1 MHLGTT
7 ELRQWATTKEPTRA
21 QGPTGTGPAHR
32 VREYLLALVAFT
44 ALTLAVTWPLVLQLS
59 SSVYGGLGDSL
70 GYIAGLA
77 YQHTFG
83 WSLFGSA
90 HVAYW
95 GAPIGFT
102 QDSIEWLNMQL
113 VFVPA
118 HMLTAVVGPVAAYN
132 ILDLAGLALSG
143 LGMYVFC
150 REIGVHV
157 GPSLWAGGVYT
168 IFPWHL
174 AAASGHITQVPLWGF
189 PLLAL
194 AGIRWCQ
201 KPTLLR
207 AFVMGLLLAAL
218 LLTDPYFVLIGAF
231 LWGTILVV
239 VVGWRWRSDGW
250 HPALRQLGQGLA
262 GTLWAPVLIMGY
274 EFLAGRVTGD
284 EYLKSRQNIDVS
296 QVYYYAARWFEFI
309 DPPAGNP
316 YLGSASVHLFSRTFH
331 LNMIGEGPLF
341 VGFVTLGFAG
351 GYVVY
356 ALWRRA
362 ALTPTERI
370 ACTLGL
376 AAAVVGVVMSLSTTH
391 IVAGVSIPS
400 PAELIFRIQPG
411 WRVYSRFVVLV
422 VFGLLVLAVL
432 ALDRVTGRLPTW
444 ARPVFIAAV
453 AVASYVELAY
463 PLPVLKI
470 GPTPS
475 GYVALA
481 KLDRG
486 AIVAEYP
493 LAEFDD
499 VAAHQYQYWQT
510 IHHHPLV
517 NDAPVGSRADAFRED
532 LLSLRDPTVPPLL
545 AFMGVRLVTI
555 HDATVPGAGLEAV
568 DPGAGLQPRIYR
580 VTARP
585 VDGIALFH
593 TGGVYASVVGSNGRV
608 ARWIVSSPASVD
620 VTVRHSG
627 VYAVSAAVTAFPA
640 ARTMVVSG
648 PDGSVRV
655 PIADHQTV
663 VHFHLGLVSGTNVVT
678 LRTIPSAGAAAGD
691 PRRLLMGNWVI
702 TGPIHQ

>member
-1 MHLGTT
+1 VHLGTA
-7 ELRQWATTKEPTRA
+7 ELREWATTKDPA
-21 QGPTGTGPAHR
+21 ASQGPSGTGPAHR
-32 VREYLLALVAFT
+32 VREYLLALLAFT
-44 ALTLAVTWPLVLQLS
+44 ALTLAITWPLALQLS
-59 SSVYGGLGDSL
+59 SSVYGGMGDSL

-102 QDSIEWLNMQL
+102 QDSVAWLNQQL
-113 VFVPA
+113 VIIPA
-118 HMLTAVVGPVAAYN
+118 HMLTAVAGPVAAYN
-132 ILDLAGLALSG
+132 ILILAGLALSG

-150 REIGVHV
+150 REIGVRI
-157 GPSLWAGGVYT
+157 GPSLWAGFVYT

-174 AAASGHITQVPLWGF
+174 QTASGHITQVPLWGF

-194 AGIRWCQ
+194 AGIRWFQ

-231 LWGTILVV
+231 LWATILVV
-239 VVGWRWRSDGW
+239 VVGWRWRRDGW
-250 HPALRQLGQGLA
+250 YTALRQLAQGLA

-274 EFLAGRVTGD
+274 EYIAGRTTGD
-284 EYLKSRQNIDVS
+284 EYLKARQTINVS
-296 QVYYYAARWFEFI
+296 EVYHYAARWFEFI
-309 DPPAGNP
+309 DLPALNP
-316 YLGSASVHLFSRTFH
+316 YLGSASVRLFSGTFH
-331 LNMIGEGPLF
+331 LNIIGEGPLF
-341 VGFVTLGFAG
+341 VGFVTLGLAG

-362 ALTPTERI
+362 ALTATEQV

-391 IVAGVSIPS
+391 TIAGVSIPS

-411 WRVYSRFVVLV
+411 WRVYSRFIVLV
-422 VFGLLVLAVL
+422 VFGVLVLAVL
-432 ALDRVTGRLPTW
+432 ALDRATGRLPTW
-444 ARPVFIAAV
+444 ARPVLIAAV
-453 AVASYVELAY
+453 LAASYVELAF

-486 AIVAEYP
+486 AILAEYP
-493 LAEFDD
+493 MAQFDD
-499 VAAHQYQYWQT
+499 VAAHVYMYWQT
-510 IHHHPLV
+510 IHHHPMV
-517 NDAPVGSRADAFRED
+517 NDAPLGSRADAFRED
-532 LLSLRDPTVPPLL
+532 ILSLDDPTVPPLL

-555 HDATVPGAGLEAV
+555 NDATAPGAGLEAV

-580 VTARP
+580 VTAAP
-585 VDGIALFH
+585 AGGIALFR
-593 TGGVYASVVGSNGRV
+593 TGVYASVVGPDGRV
-608 ARWIVSSPASVD
+608 KRWIVSSPASVD
-620 VTVRHSG
+620 VIVRHSG
-627 VYAVSAAVTAFPA
+627 VYDVSATVMAFPT
-640 ARTMVVSG
+640 ARVMVVSG
-648 PDGSVRV
+648 QAGPVRV
-655 PIADHQTV
+655 PIADHHTV
-663 VHFHLGLVSGTNVVT
+663 VHFRLRLASGTNVVT
-678 LRTIPSAGAAAGD
+678 LRTIPSAGAATGD

-702 TGPIHQ
+702 GGPSRP